1 MRETKRRNKIT
12 KAQKDR
18 AKEKIYEKRHEFQK
32 LREAVKILTEEQKQS
47 EEYRSL
53 VALVN
58 ERLEKKRLEN
68 MKYRECKLAYSRRKR
83 DEKIKHRMQ
92 YDQTQQREDNELAEE
107 LANYHF
113 EIFDRFSMFDYI
125 SCATF

>member
-1 MRETKRRNKIT
+1 MRVRKNRHT

-32 LREAVKILTEEQKQS
+32 LREFVNTLTEEEKQS
-47 EEYRSL
+47 DEYCGI

-68 MKYRECKLAYSRRKR
+68 IKYRECKLAYSRNKR
-83 DEKIKHRMQ
+83 EEKLKPFDHAL
-92 YDQTQQREDNELAEE
+92 DDE

-113 EIFDRFSMFDYI
+113 EIFDRFSMFDYM
-125 SCATF
+125 SFANF